1 MVVQLSTVTVHIYM
15 AKPVASIHVAKK
27 ILHYAQQDLI
37 RAGAGPDHAWLC
49 EAQGLLRSEQVLF
62 HILEQALHS
71 EEQDLVRA
79 GAEPAS
85 RGGGVSLCD

>member
-1 MVVQLSTVTVHIYM
+1 M
-15 AKPVASIHVAKK
+15 K

-62 HILEQALHS
+62 PILKQALLS
-71 EEQDLVRA
+71 EERDLVRA
-79 GAEPAS
+79 GAGPAS
-85 RGGGVSLCD
+85 RGGRLRLCD